1 VRRVAAIVAL
11 RCPRCLKGR
20 VWRRFVSMNPTCPEC
35 RFVFERESGYFAGAM
50 VVSYALAVPIL
61 AGIVLALIMLARL
74 DVVMAL
80 IIGNTAYLVLVP
92 FIFRYS
98 RVVWLHIDW
107 LIDPD
112 DGRGTG
118 ARS

>member
-1 VRRVAAIVAL
+1 VRRVLAILAL
-11 RCPRCLKGR
+11 RCPRCLNGR
-20 VWRRFVSMNPTCPEC
+20 VWRGFVSMNPTCPEC
-35 RFVFERESGYFAGAM
+35 GLIFERESGYFAGAM

-61 AGIVLALIMLARL
+61 ASIVIGLIMVAGL
-74 DVVMAL
+74 DAVVAL

-107 LIDPD
+107 LIDP
-112 DGRGTG
+112 GER
-118 ARS
+118 R

>member
-1 VRRVAAIVAL
+1 MRRVLAILAQ
-11 RCPRCLKGR
+11 RCPRCLVGR
-20 VWRRFVSMNPTCPEC
+20 VWRGFVSMNPTCPEC
-35 RFVFERESGYFAGAM
+35 GLIFERESGYFAGAM
-50 VVSYALAVPIL
+50 VVSYVLAVPIL

-74 DVVMAL
+74 DAVVAL

-112 DGRGTG
+112 DGRGTS

>member
-1 VRRVAAIVAL
+1 MRRLVAILAL

-20 VWRRFVSMNPTCPEC
+20 VWRGFVSMNATCPEC
-35 RFVFERESGYFAGAM
+35 GVVFERESGYFAGAM

-61 AGIVLALIMLARL
+61 AGIVIGLITIAGL
-74 DVVMAL
+74 DVVVAL
-80 IIGNTAYLVLVP
+80 IIGNTAYLLLVP

-107 LIDPD
+107 LIDP
-112 DGRGTG
+112 GER
-118 ARS
+118 R

>member
-1 VRRVAAIVAL
+1 MRRVLAILFL

-20 VWRRFVSMNPTCPEC
+20 VWRGFVSMNPTCPEC
-35 RFVFERESGYFAGAM
+35 GFIFERESGYFAGAM

-61 AGIVLALIMLARL
+61 AGIVLGLILVAKLDAVVALI
-74 DVVMAL
+74 V
-80 IIGNTAYLVLVP
+80 GNTAYLVLVP

-107 LIDPD
+107 PIDP
-112 DGRGTG
+112 GER
-118 ARS
+118 R